1 MKKVFV
7 EPEMHKIELNL
18 QENIAASGQTIIG
31 YNFLSEMLFCPI
43 VYTGKYI
50 TDVASGNLTM
60 EEANKCAVYAQT
72 KARSLM
78 RFYPK
83 EEVLPYFR
91 R

>member
-7 EPEMHKIELNL
+7 EPEMQIIQLNL

-31 YNFLSEMLFCPI
+31 YNFLSEMLVCHV
-43 VYTGKYI
+43 VYTGKTI
-50 TDVASGNLTM
+50 FNVSQ
-60 EEANKCAVYAQT
+60 EEANTCAVYAQ
-72 KARSLM
+72 ARSIM

-83 EEVLPYFR
+83 EQVLPYFR

>member
-7 EPEMHKIELNL
+7 EPEMQVIELNL

-43 VYTGKYI
+43 VYTGKFI
-50 TDVASGNLTM
+50 SDVASGKLTM
-60 EEANKCAVYAQT
+60 AEANTCAVYAQT
-72 KARSLM
+72 RSIM

-91 R
+91 

>member
-7 EPEMHKIELNL
+7 EPEMQVIELNL
-18 QENIAASGQTIIG
+18 QENIAASGQTLIG
-31 YNFLSEMLFCPI
+31 YNFLSEMLYCPI

-50 TDVASGNLTM
+50 TDVISGNLTL
-60 EEANKCAVYAQT
+60 EEANQCAVYAQT
-72 KARSLM
+72 RSIM